1 MNKKIKL
8 AVSAATAGI
17 AAVGAAGA
25 VLLGALPSNA
35 ATTHNV
41 AASNAT
47 GLKPSSLTFVNA
59 RWFCMDGNWFGGKD
73 CHMGAVVPKGW
84 KVTSLN
90 HSDAKFT
97 PKSGSYFLR
106 IAQGPYDLTTKQAVA
121 QKQKALKGTK
131 NLKVQGVATA
141 RSGRVVFST
150 IVYTYTDAA
159 NHTRWVATRYQDA
172 YGDGSSAGVELTVG
186 GTVADKAGL
195 TTVLA
200 RATTSAFRA
209 G

>member
-8 AVSAATAGI
+8 AVSASTAGI

-47 GLKPSSLTFVNA
+47 GLKPSSLSFVNA
-59 RWFCMDGNWFGGKD
+59 RWFCEEGNWFGGKD
-73 CHMGAVVPKGW
+73 CHIGAVVPKGW
-84 KVTSLN
+84 NVTSLN
-90 HSDAKFT
+90 HSDAQFT
-97 PKSGSYFLR
+97 PKKGAYFLR
-106 IAQGPYDLTTKQAVA
+106 VAEGPYNLSTKQAVA
-121 QKQKALKGTK
+121 AKQKALRGTK

-141 RSGRVVFST
+141 RSGGIVYST
-150 IVYTYTDAA
+150 IVYTYTDSAK
-159 NHTRWVATRYQDA
+159 HTRWVATRYQDRS
-172 YGDGSSAGVELTVG
+172 GTGKSAGIEITVG

-200 RATTSAFRA
+200 RATTSAYQA

>member
-1 MNKKIKL
+1 MNKKLKL
-8 AVSAATAGI
+8 AVSASTAGI
-17 AAVGAAGA
+17 AAVGAVGA
-25 VLLGALPSNA
+25 MLLGALPSGA
-35 ATTHNV
+35 ATTNTV

-47 GLKPSSLTFVNA
+47 ALKPASLSFVNA
-59 RWFCMDGNWFGGKD
+59 RWYCMDGNWFGGKD
-73 CHMGAVVPKGW
+73 CHLGATVPKGW
-84 KVTSLN
+84 KVTSIN
-90 HSDAKFT
+90 SSDAKFT

-141 RSGRVVFST
+141 RSGGIVYST
-150 IVYTYTDAA
+150 IVYTYTDSAK
-159 NHTRWVATRYQDA
+159 HTRWVATRFQDA
-172 YGDGSSAGVELTVG
+172 YGGGDSAGVEITVG

-200 RATTSAFRA
+200 RATTSAYLA

>member
-8 AVSAATAGI
+8 AVSASTAGI
-17 AAVGAAGA
+17 AAIGAVGAM
-25 VLLGALPSNA
+25 LLGALPSDA
-35 ATTHNV
+35 ANTKTV

-47 GLKPSSLTFVNA
+47 ALEPSSLTFVNA
-59 RWFCMDGNWFGGKD
+59 RWWCGSGNWFGGKG
-73 CHMGAVVPKGW
+73 CHIGAAVPKGW
-84 KVTSLN
+84 KVTAIN

-97 PKSGSYFLR
+97 PRSGSYFLR
-106 IAQGPYDLTTKQAVA
+106 VAQGPYNLSTKQAVA

-131 NLKVQGVATA
+131 NLSVQGVATA
-141 RSGRVVFST
+141 RSGRVVYST

-172 YGDGSSAGVELTVG
+172 YGDGDSAGVELTVG

-200 RATTSAFRA
+200 RATTSAFLA

>member
-8 AVSAATAGI
+8 AVSASTAGI

-25 VLLGALPSNA
+25 LLLGALPSDA
-35 ATTHNV
+35 ATTQTV
-41 AASNAT
+41 AASNVTA
-47 GLKPSSLTFVNA
+47 LKPSSLSFVNA
-59 RWFCMDGNWFGGKD
+59 RWWCGSGNWFGGKD
-73 CHMGAVVPKGW
+73 CHIGATVPKGW
-84 KVTSLN
+84 KVTSIN

-97 PKSGSYFLR
+97 PRSGSYFLR
-106 IAQGPYDLTTKQAVA
+106 VAQGPYNLSTKQAVA

-141 RSGRVVFST
+141 RSGRVVYST

-159 NHTRWVATRYQDA
+159 KHTRWVATRYQDA
-172 YGDGSSAGVELTVG
+172 YGDGSSAGVEITVG

-200 RATTSAFRA
+200 RATTSAFLA

>member
-8 AVSAATAGI
+8 AVSASTAGI
-17 AAVGAAGA
+17 AAIGAVGA
-25 VLLGALPSNA
+25 VLLGALPSDA

-47 GLKPSSLTFVNA
+47 GLKPSSLSFVNA
-59 RWFCMDGNWFGGKD
+59 RWWCEDGNWFGGKD
-73 CHMGAVVPKGW
+73 CHIGAVVPKGW
-84 KVTSLN
+84 KVTSIN

-106 IAQGPYDLTTKQAVA
+106 VAQGPYDLTTKQAVA
-121 QKQKALKGTK
+121 QKQKSLKGTK

-141 RSGRVVFST
+141 RSGGIVYST
-150 IVYTYTDAA
+150 IVYTYTDSAK
-159 NHTRWVATRYQDA
+159 HTRWVATRFQDA
-172 YGDGSSAGVELTVG
+172 YSGGGSAGVEITVG

-200 RATTSAFRA
+200 RATTSAYLA